1 VTIADSPPPP
11 PGEEA
16 QIRRRPA
23 ETIRNRILYL
33 RSTALSREEEA
44 GLKTMATS

>member
-33 RSTALSREEEA
+33 RSTALSHNGDELESA
-44 GLKTMATS
+44 HQ